1 MGNIIF
7 KASVS
12 WMGKGVYCEGGTRNF
27 TVGIDETLE
36 LGGENKAM
44 NPVEMLLCSLGGC
57 MCISAAS
64 FAKKCN
70 VELKGFS
77 VDLEGDLNPDGFLG
91 KDPNVRV
98 GYQQI
103 RYLLKIDSPS
113 PQENIDKLIQLIEER
128 CPVSDSLCGVEVI
141 AKDAVLV

>member
-12 WMGKGVYCEGGTRNF
+12 WMRKGVYCEGGTRNF
-27 TVGIDETLE
+27 SVGIDEPLE

-44 NPVEMLLCSLGGC
+44 NPVEMLLCSLGGGLC
-57 MCISAAS
+57 VCAAS
-64 FAKKCN
+64 LARKCN
-70 VELKGFS
+70 VELNGFS
-77 VDLEGDLNPDGFLG
+77 VDLEGDFNPDGFSG
-91 KDPNVRV
+91 KDPNARV
-98 GYQQI
+98 GYEQI

-113 PQENIDKLIQLIEER
+113 PQENIDRLIELIEER
-128 CPVSDSLCGVEVI
+128 CPVSDTLGGVEVI